1 MKKQKLKISTQSKV
15 IIITI
20 VLALIL
26 LCNVLAPYKEYIAG
40 QILFAKDKL
49 IYVKTDE
56 EHSFKPTWNK
66 MELVEKSTTS
76 DDSVCIVSDMT
87 KEQKK
92 EWKINN
98 QYSFKEFSDT
108 HYVNMKFFNHI
119 QRISSNQFLQISY
132 TYKKPFLFAKPAGYR
147 KDILINEIKDFGE
160 NFGSRLTSIK
170 LQIYDINKRKVT
182 NDRELINTRLVSDRY
197 VLLYGAAKRIVIS
210 KDSTENKPV
219 IAIPFYS
226 SMEVNE
232 EHLFGLPYRRT
243 IDKNGIYDYPSDYTN
258 IYCFYSNRHTNWMD
272 IESLGN
278 LLKQNGVDLKG
289 VMCLYNSIDYNDVN
303 FLIKTESLPQ
313 KDAYLYKVYP
323 GLKKYR
329 GKKGKV
335 AKIYLKGLKSS
346 DELVSYFLPEG
357 QKVNYGDGIEIEL
370 KDKKKVKINSLEEYF
385 DSIAQEKNDSYEER
399 EVKEENR
406 LSADLFDFK

>member
-66 MELVEKSTTS
+66 MELVEKSTTP

-98 QYSFKEFSDT
+98 KYSFKEFSDT
-108 HYVNMKFFNHI
+108 DYVNMKFFNHI

-132 TYKKPFLFAKPAGYR
+132 TYKKPFLFAKPVGYR
-147 KDILINEIKDFGE
+147 KDKEINEIEDFGE

-197 VLLYGAAKRIVIS
+197 VLLYGAAKEIVIS
-210 KDSTENKPV
+210 KDRIENKPFFV
-219 IAIPFYS
+219 IPLCSI
-226 SMEVNE
+226 NE
-232 EHLFGLPYRRT
+232 EHFIGGPYRRT

-357 QKVNYGDGIEIEL
+357 QNVNYGDGIEIEL

>member
-20 VLALIL
+20 VLAVIL

-108 HYVNMKFFNHI
+108 DYVNMKFFNHI

-147 KDILINEIKDFGE
+147 KDKEINEIEDFGE

-197 VLLYGAAKRIVIS
+197 VLLYGAAKEIVIS
-210 KDSTENKPV
+210 KDRIENKPFFV
-219 IAIPFYS
+219 IPLCSI
-226 SMEVNE
+226 NE
-232 EHLFGLPYRRT
+232 EHFIGGPYRRT

-357 QKVNYGDGIEIEL
+357 QNVNYGDGIEIEL

>member
-1 MKKQKLKISTQSKV
+1 MGKIKQKLKFSAQSKV
-15 IIITI
+15 VIITI

-26 LCNVLAPYKEYIAG
+26 LCNVLAPHKEYIAG

-66 MELVEKSTTS
+66 MELVEKSTTP
-76 DDSVCIVSDMT
+76 DDSVCIVSDIT
-87 KEQKK
+87 KLQKK
-92 EWKINN
+92 YWNKENK
-98 QYSFKEFSDT
+98 YSFE
-108 HYVNMKFFNHI
+108 KFFPTDYQNMAFFDHT

-132 TYKKPFLFAKPAGYR
+132 TYKKPFLFAKPVGYR
-147 KDILINEIKDFGE
+147 KDKEINEIEDFGE

-197 VLLYGAAKRIVIS
+197 VLLYGAAKEIVIS
-210 KDSTENKPV
+210 KDRIENKPFFV
-219 IAIPFYS
+219 IPLCSII
-226 SMEVNE
+226 E
-232 EHLFGLPYRRT
+232 EHFIGGPYRRT

-289 VMCLYNSIDYNDVN
+289 VRCLYNSIDYNDVN

-357 QKVNYGDGIEIEL
+357 QKVNYGDGIEIQLNE
-370 KDKKKVKINSLEEYF
+370 KKKVKVKSLEEYF
-385 DSIAQEKNDSYEER
+385 DSIAQDKNDSYEER